1 MESGMD
7 LALNL
12 AAFAFFVGLAFY
24 VASLGVMYTRR
35 TALADATA
43 QIEHE
48 YLRE

>member
-1 MESGMD
+1 MD
-7 LALNL
+7 LALNF

-43 QIEHE
+43 QIEQE
-48 YLRE
+48 YFYH